1 MAKQKNKFVFVILT
15 VTVFAMLLT
24 FAACSNQE
32 SYKITIHPNN
42 GEADIVW
49 DRTKNFPTFEKEG
62 FSVDGLFLDEQL
74 TQPIALGDLQSMEL
88 TADIDVWVKWKETVV
103 PTHSVIIH
111 PNNGE
116 SDIVWEL
123 GDEIPTLKKV
133 GYLFKG
139 FFLDEQFSKE
149 IVLQNLQ
156 TLDDDCEVWV
166 KWINCPHEHLSEWIM
181 DKAATCTE
189 KGQRHKNCSD
199 CAGIAETEEI
209 SALNHDIEH
218 HEAKAATC
226 TEIGWEAYDTCK
238 RDGCEYTTYVEIP
251 ALNHD
256 IEHHEA
262 KAATCT
268 EIGWEAY
275 DTCKRDGC
283 GYTTYV
289 EIPAHSF
296 DESGVCTVCGYFDSG
311 LAFTLNAD
319 GESYSVSGIGNFTGT
334 ELVIPKVN
342 FDTKPVTSIGNS
354 AFSYCSSLTSV
365 TIPESVTSIGG
376 YAFIDCTSLTN
387 ITIPNSVTS
396 IGAGAFSGCNGLTTI
411 IVEKGNAKYHSD
423 GNCLI
428 ETESKTMIAGCK
440 TSVIPNDGS
449 VTSIGDFAF
458 RDCTGLT
465 SITIPASVTYI
476 GNSAFSGCTGLTSIT
491 IPDSV
496 TYIGN
501 SAFSYCTSL
510 TSITIPN
517 CVMSIRDWIFYG
529 CSGLTSITIPDSVT
543 SIGDYAFYICSG
555 LTSIEYDG
563 TIEQWQAVQFRNNW
577 DRETGEYV
585 VHCTDGTVAK
595 DGTVTKN

>member
-1 MAKQKNKFVFVILT
+1 MAKQKNNFVFVILT
-15 VTVFAMLLT
+15 VIVFAMLLT
-24 FAACSNQE
+24 FAACNNQE

-49 DRTKNFPTFEKEG
+49 DRTKKFPTFEKEG

-156 TLDDDCEVWV
+156 ALDDDCEVWV
-166 KWINCPHEHLSEWIM
+166 KWINCPHEHLSEWVV

-199 CAGIAETEEI
+199 CAGIAETEET

-238 RDGCEYTTYVEIP
+238 REGCGYTTYAEIP

-262 KAATCT
+262 KAATCSK
-268 EIGWEAY
+268 IGWEAY
-275 DTCKRDGC
+275 DSCKRDGC
-283 GYTTYV
+283 NYTTYV
-289 EIPAHSF
+289 EIPASHNF
-296 DESGVCTVCGYFDSG
+296 DENGVCTVCGYFDSG
-311 LAFTLNAD
+311 LSFTLNAD
-319 GESYSVSGIGNFTGT
+319 GESYSVSGVGSFTGT

-342 FDTKPVTSIGNS
+342 FDTKPVTSITQG
-354 AFSYCSSLTSV
+354 AFSGNTGLTSV
-365 TIPESVTSIGG
+365 TIPDSVTTIGWSVFFRCTSLTSIAIPDSVTSIGDR
-376 YAFIDCTSLTN
+376 AFYNCTGLTNIAIPDNVTTIGNWAFAFCTGLTN

-396 IGAGAFSGCNGLTTI
+396 TGDYAFYG
-411 IVEKGNAKYHSD
+411 
-423 GNCLI
+423 
-428 ETESKTMIAGCK
+428 
-440 TSVIPNDGS
+440 
-449 VTSIGDFAF
+449 
-458 RDCTGLT
+458 
-465 SITIPASVTYI
+465 
-476 GNSAFSGCTGLTSIT
+476 
-491 IPDSV
+491 
-496 TYIGN
+496 
-501 SAFSYCTSL
+501 CTSL
-510 TSITIPN
+510 TSIAIPDGVTN
-517 CVMSIRDWIFYG
+517 IGSSAFQG

-543 SIGDYAFYICSG
+543 NIGDGAFAYCSGLTNITIPDSVTNITDFAFYGCAD

-563 TIEQWQAVQFRNNW
+563 TIDQWLVIEFGESW
-577 DRETGEYV
+577 DVGTGKYV
-585 VHCTDGTVAK
+585 VHCSDGTVAY
-595 DGTVTKN
+595 DGTVTVK